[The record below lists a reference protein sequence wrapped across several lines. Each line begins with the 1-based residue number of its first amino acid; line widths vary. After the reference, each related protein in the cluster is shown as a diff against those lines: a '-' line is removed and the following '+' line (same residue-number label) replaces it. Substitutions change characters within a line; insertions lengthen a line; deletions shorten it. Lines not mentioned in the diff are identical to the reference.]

1 MSSQRH
7 RLTDYRASVLPD
19 DLHQPHAVG
28 IDFETCDGRTS
39 FALTVSQ
46 ANRVAALLQQQVAV
60 VTAAQQAR

>member
-1 MSSQRH
+1 VSSARH
-7 RLTDYRASVLPD
+7 LLTDYRACVLPD

-46 ANRVAALLQQQVAV
+46 ANQVAALLQQQVAV
-60 VTAAQQAR
+60 VTAAQHDR

>member
-1 MSSQRH
+1 MSSPRH
-7 RLTDYRASVLPD
+7 RLTNYRACVLPD

-60 VTAAQQAR
+60 VTAAQQGR